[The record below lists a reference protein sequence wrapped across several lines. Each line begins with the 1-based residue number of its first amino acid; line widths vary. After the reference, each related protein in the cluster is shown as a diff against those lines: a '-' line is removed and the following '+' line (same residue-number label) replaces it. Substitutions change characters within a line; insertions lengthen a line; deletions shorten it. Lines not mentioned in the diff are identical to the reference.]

1 MKDTRKRVSLYFN
14 MEDEEEKAL
23 FEFLDTKKKN
33 KYLKRLIENDMNNIP
48 SINILT
54 TEPKEN
60 EKLND
65 LGKIDF
71 EIEDID
77 LGDD

>member
-48 SINILT
+48 SINILNI
-54 TEPKEN
+54 EPKEN

>member
-48 SINILT
+48 SINILA
-54 TEPKEN
+54 TEPKDN

-65 LGKIDF
+65 LDKVDF